1 MGKSFGFDM
10 INIKRCNLFLI
21 STVFV
26 LLLVSILVG
35 IKVLLSNIQG
45 HVEMNSSISD
55 WISAISTLAG
65 SLASIG
71 TMYIAYN
78 ALQKAPEW
86 LDQKKYNIAHEIIE
100 NSIYN
105 NLQKVRTTS
114 QQLKLLFNANI
125 NESIKALDA
134 GVIHPSLEKIAYD
147 LDSLIDDYS
156 IVTYSIIN
164 DLNKI
169 CRNGYTLS
177 EYSTSIISTLK
188 EFNLKYQNIY
198 NYSFLSAYFAI
209 ESLKNSSEKAKELTN
224 QEFKSVNKDVNEL
237 HQKLAKFTSKVYSDN
252 YPFEHF
258 IISGK

>member
-1 MGKSFGFDM
+1 MNKII
-10 INIKRCNLFLI
+10 IN
-21 STVFV
+21 T
-26 LLLVSILVG
+26 
-35 IKVLLSNIQG
+35 LLSMVGMLLILSVFILIYALFHG
-45 HVEMNSSISD
+45 VGKMEIGSIPD
-55 WISAISTLAG
+55 WISSLSTL
-65 SLASIG
+65 G
-71 TMYIAYN
+71 TLCVAAV
-78 ALQKAPEW
+78 ALRKAPEW

-100 NSIYN
+100 TSIYN

-188 EFNLKYQNIY
+188 EFNLKYQNIF
-198 NYSFLSAYFAI
+198 NYSFLSAYYEI
-209 ESLKNSSEKAKELTN
+209 ESLKESSKKAKELTK
-224 QEFKSVNKDVNEL
+224 QEFKSVIKAVNEL
-237 HQKLAKFTSKVYSDN
+237 HQNLAKFTSKIYSEN
-252 YPFEHF
+252 HPFEYF
-258 IISGK
+258 IISGNEK

>member
-1 MGKSFGFDM
+1 ML
-10 INIKRCNLFLI
+10 NIKKCNLFLI

-35 IKVLLSNIQG
+35 IKVLFSNIQG
-45 HVEMNSSISD
+45 FIKMDSSISD

-65 SLASIG
+65 AIASFC
-71 TMYIAYN
+71 TLYIAYK
-78 ALQKAPEW
+78 AFQKAPEW

-100 NSIYN
+100 QSIYN

-114 QQLKLLFNANI
+114 QRLKLLFNENI
-125 NESIKALDA
+125 NESIKALDV

-169 CRNGYTLS
+169 RRNGYVLS
-177 EYSTSIISTLK
+177 DYSTSIINTLK
-188 EFNLKYQNIY
+188 DTNHKYQNIF
-198 NYSFLSAYFAI
+198 NYSFLTNYYEI
-209 ESLKNSSEKAKELTN
+209 ESLKEDTDKARELTK
-224 QEFKSVNKDVNEL
+224 QELKSVIDEVKEI
-237 HQKLAKFTSKVYSDN
+237 HQNLAKFTSETYSNN

>member
-1 MGKSFGFDM
+1 MNKIIINTLLAMVCMLLILSVFILIYALLYGIGKMEIG
-10 INIKRCNLFLI
+10 
-21 STVFV
+21 
-26 LLLVSILVG
+26 
-35 IKVLLSNIQG
+35 
-45 HVEMNSSISD
+45 SISD
-55 WISAISTLAG
+55 WVSSLSTL
-65 SLASIG
+65 G
-71 TMYIAYN
+71 TLYVAAV
-78 ALQKAPEW
+78 ALRKAPEW

-114 QQLKLLFNANI
+114 QQLKLLFNTNS

-169 CRNGYTLS
+169 CRSGYVLS
-177 EYSTSIISTLK
+177 EYSISIINTLK
-188 EFNLKYQNIY
+188 ESNLKYQNIF
-198 NYSFLSAYFAI
+198 NYSFLTAYYEI
-209 ESLKNSSEKAKELTN
+209 ESLKESSEQAKELTK
-224 QEFKSVNKDVNEL
+224 QEFKSVIKEVNEL
-237 HQKLAKFTSKVYSDN
+237 HKNLAKFTSNIYSDN

-258 IISGK
+258 IISGKLK